1 MDAKVRKEAIG
12 KLTDYPHDHMITYLA
27 KNAEII
33 FEPKRVLTAND
44 WLHTYKEPEQSFNS
58 YRKERVKVTWISQP
72 KNKLYLFMMDS
83 FTDKIAE
90 LFRVYAKAFFPGAE
104 VRILR

>member
-1 MDAKVRKEAIG
+1 
-12 KLTDYPHDHMITYLA
+12 MITYLA
-27 KNAEII
+27 RYAETI

-90 LFRVYAKAFFPGAE
+90 LFLIYAKAFFPGAE